1 MIVGYVRVSTA
12 DQHQDRQ
19 LERLRPLVGK
29 IFCDEASGK
38 DKCRPQLDALLNYV
52 REGDEVLVCS
62 MDRLSRNLKDL
73 LQLVDMLVSNGVSI
87 RFLKE
92 GFEFKPGD
100 ASPVAR
106 LTLQIMGSV
115 AEFERQV
122 ILERQREGIAL
133 AKQRGVYKGRKP
145 IEESLVQTII
155 TRHKMGIPATR
166 IAKDLGIGLATC
178 YRYLK
183 RAKDEKDL
191 K

>member
-1 MIVGYVRVSTA
+1 MTKL
-12 DQHQDRQ
+12 
-19 LERLRPLVGK
+19 LERINADRSLMRFSTTSEKATKFLCAAWIVFLVT
-29 IFCDEASGK
+29 S
-38 DKCRPQLDALLNYV
+38 
-52 REGDEVLVCS
+52 
-62 MDRLSRNLKDL
+62 RLTSARGHARIKRR
-73 LQLVDMLVSNGVSI
+73 VHS
-87 RFLKE
+87 FLKE

-155 TRHKMGIPATR
+155 TRHKMGSPQRELPR
-166 IAKDLGIGLATC
+166 IWHRLATC